1 LLLENDA
8 NVRLRDNQGNTPL
21 HKAVTFGRSDFA
33 ERLIERGLK
42 IDATNKVGATALH
55 YAVRSANLSMVNFL
69 VERGAKIGVRD
80 AKGSTPTEVAQ
91 AMSEQEGLSGPMGRT
106 ISKKQINK
114 IISALTKSTTDK

>member
-1 LLLENDA
+1 M
-8 NVRLRDNQGNTPL
+8 
-21 HKAVTFGRSDFA
+21 
-33 ERLIERGLK
+33 IERGLD
-42 IDATNKVGATALH
+42 INATNKIGATALH
-55 YAVRSANLSMVNFL
+55 YAVRSGNLGMVNFL